1 MKFRPDTFTIL
12 LLGAIVLAS
21 FLPATGAAGDL
32 LATAGTV
39 AVALLFF
46 FHGAALSREQVVA
59 GASHWRLH
67 ILITTLTF
75 GFFPLVVLPINGM
88 SSFAPSWMSPD
99 LGLGFLYL
107 GVLPSAVSSS
117 IAYTAMARG
126 NVPAAICSA
135 AASNVFGMMLT
146 PFLLLLLV
154 SSAGSGDFAI
164 GEALKDI
171 VFQLLLPFAAGHAMR
186 PLLGGYLARNESL
199 MARYDKCVIWLIVY
213 SAFSHSVESGLW
225 QNLPMKAIVLT
236 ILLCIGLLALFMFF
250 ARFLVRRF
258 GFSLEDEAAV
268 VFCGSKKSLASGL
281 PMAKVLFSGH
291 PGFGMIVLPIMCY
304 NQVQVILGAILAQK
318 YRDLISESKVAESK
332 VAESKI
338 AESKTIETKDR
349 GTTAV

>member
-1 MKFRPDTFTIL
+1 MKVRIDLFTWL

-21 FLPATGAAGDL
+21 FLPVRGSAADL

-46 FHGAALSREQVVA
+46 LHGAALSRQQIVA
-59 GASHWRLH
+59 GATHWRLH
-67 ILITTLTF
+67 ILITSLTF
-75 GFFPLVVLPINGM
+75 VFFPLAVLPVNEL
-88 SSFAPSWMSPD
+88 APRWMPED

-117 IAYTAMARG
+117 IAYTALARG

-154 SSAGSGDFAI
+154 STSGAADFPIAK
-164 GEALKDI
+164 ALKDI
-171 VFQLLLPFAAGHAMR
+171 VLQLLLPFFVGHAMR
-186 PLLGGYLARNESL
+186 PWLGGFLARNETLS
-199 MARYDKCVIWLIVY
+199 ARYDKCVIWLIVY
-213 SAFSHSVESGLW
+213 SAFSNSVVSGLW
-225 QNLPMKAIVLT
+225 ENLPLSAIVLA
-236 ILLCIGLLALFMFF
+236 IALCFALLGLFMLM
-250 ARFLVRRF
+250 AHWLVRRF

-304 NQVQVILGAILAQK
+304 NQIQVIVGAILAQR
-318 YRDLISESKVAESK
+318 YRQ
-332 VAESKI
+332 KI
-338 AESKTIETKDR
+338 EEASAAKSLTAKTTKQC
-349 GTTAV
+349 G

>member
-1 MKFRPDTFTIL
+1 MRVRLDRFTL
-12 LLGAIVLAS
+12 LLIGAIVLAS
-21 FLPATGAAGDL
+21 FLPVTGQAADWVSVSGS
-32 LATAGTV
+32 V

-46 FHGAALSREQVVA
+46 FHGAALSREQIVA
-59 GASHWRLH
+59 GATHWRLH
-67 ILITTLTF
+67 IVITALTF
-75 GFFPLVVLPINGM
+75 VLFPLMVLPINEL
-88 SSFAPSWMSPD
+88 SKIAPSWMPED
-99 LGLGFLYL
+99 LGIGFLYL

-154 SSAGSGDFAI
+154 STSGTGDFSVA
-164 GEALKDI
+164 EALKDI
-171 VFQLLLPFAAGHAMR
+171 VLQLLLPFALGHACR
-186 PLLGGYLARNESL
+186 PWLGGYLARNESL
-199 MARYDKCVIWLIVY
+199 MARYDQCVIWLIVY

-225 QNLPMKAIVLT
+225 ETLPVKAIVLT
-236 ILLCIGLLALFMFF
+236 VALCLGLLGLFMVL

-258 GFSLEDEAAV
+258 GFSLQDEAAV

-304 NQVQVILGAILAQK
+304 NQIQVIVGAMLAQK
-318 YRDLISESKVAESK
+318 YRAKIDAAE
-332 VAESKI
+332 
-338 AESKTIETKDR
+338 R
-349 GTTAV
+349 G

>member
-1 MKFRPDTFTIL
+1 MNFRIDTFTLL

-21 FLPATGAAGDL
+21 VLPVTGNTAEVF
-32 LATAGTV
+32 ATAGTI

-46 FHGAALSREQVVA
+46 FHGAALSREQIIA
-59 GASHWRLH
+59 GATHWRLH
-67 ILITTLTF
+67 ILITALTF
-75 GFFPLVVLPINGM
+75 VFFPLAVLPIN
-88 SSFAPSWMSPD
+88 SLSTIAPSWMPAD

-117 IAYTAMARG
+117 IAYTAMAKG

-154 SSAGSGDFAI
+154 STSGGGNFSIAD
-164 GEALKDI
+164 ALQDI
-171 VFQLLLPFAAGHAMR
+171 ILQLLMPFAVGHALR
-186 PLLGGYLARNESL
+186 PWLGGFLGRNENL

-225 QNLPMKAIVLT
+225 QNLPAKAIVFAVA
-236 ILLCIGLLALFMFF
+236 LCFGLLALFMVM
-250 ARFLVRRF
+250 ARLLVRRLR
-258 GFSLEDEAAV
+258 FSLEDEAAV

-304 NQVQVILGAILAQK
+304 NQIQVIVGAILAQR
-318 YRDLISESKVAESK
+318 YRARIDEASARAKAP
-332 VAESKI
+332 
-338 AESKTIETKDR
+338 
-349 GTTAV
+349 

>member
-1 MKFRPDTFTIL
+1 MKFRLDTFTLL

-21 FLPATGAAGDL
+21 FLPVTGQAADM
-32 LATAGTV
+32 LATTGTI

-46 FHGAALSREQVVA
+46 FHGAALSRQQIID
-59 GASHWRLH
+59 GATHWRLH
-67 ILITTLTF
+67 ILITALTF
-75 GFFPLVVLPINGM
+75 VFFPLAVLPINGL
-88 SSFAPSWMSPD
+88 SNLVPEWMPRD

-154 SSAGSGDFAI
+154 STSGTGEFAVA
-164 GEALKDI
+164 EALKDI
-171 VFQLLLPFAAGHAMR
+171 VLQLLLPFAVGHAFR
-186 PLLGGYLARNESL
+186 PMLGGFLSRNESL
-199 MARYDKCVIWLIVY
+199 MARYDQCVIWIIVY
-213 SAFSHSVESGLW
+213 SAFSHSVVSGLW
-225 QNLPMKAIVLT
+225 QNLPLQAVVLT
-236 ILLCIGLLALFMFF
+236 ILLCVGLLGLFM
-250 ARFLVRRF
+250 LVAMVMVRKL

-304 NQVQVILGAILAQK
+304 NQIQVILGAILAQK
-318 YRDLISESKVAESK
+318 YRAKIDRASAAHASE
-332 VAESKI
+332 
-338 AESKTIETKDR
+338 
-349 GTTAV
+349 

>member
-1 MKFRPDTFTIL
+1 MKFRIDTFTLL
-12 LLGAIVLAS
+12 LLGAIVLAT
-21 FLPATGAAGDL
+21 FLPATGQAGDA

-46 FHGAALSREQVVA
+46 FHGAALSREQIIA
-59 GASHWRLH
+59 GATHWRLH
-67 ILITTLTF
+67 ILITSLTF
-75 GFFPLVVLPINGM
+75 IFFPLAVLPINGL
-88 SSFAPSWMSPD
+88 SNIVPSWMPKD

-154 SSAGSGDFAI
+154 STSGGGDFSIA
-164 GEALKDI
+164 EALKDI
-171 VFQLLLPFAAGHAMR
+171 ILQLLLPFAVGHALR
-186 PLLGGYLARNESL
+186 PWLGGFLGRNETL
-199 MARYDKCVIWLIVY
+199 MSRYDQCVIWLIVY

-225 QNLPMKAIVLT
+225 ENLPLQAILFA
-236 ILLCIGLLALFMFF
+236 IGLCLGLLLLFMVF
-250 ARFLVRRF
+250 AKFLVRRF

-268 VFCGSKKSLASGL
+268 VFCGSKKSLGSGL

-304 NQVQVILGAILAQK
+304 NQIQVIVGAILAQK
-318 YRDLISESKVAESK
+318 YRK
-332 VAESKI
+332 KI
-338 AESKTIETKDR
+338 ERANAD
-349 GTTAV
+349 TAG

>member
-1 MKFRPDTFTIL
+1 MKFRLDIFTTL

-21 FLPATGAAGDL
+21 LLPVTGEAADS
-32 LATAGTV
+32 LATIGTI

-46 FHGAALSREQVVA
+46 FHGAALSREQIVA

-67 ILITTLTF
+67 ILITLLTF
-75 GFFPLVVLPINGM
+75 VFFPLVVLPINGM
-88 SSFAPSWMSPD
+88 SSFAPSWMPPD

-126 NVPAAICSA
+126 NVPAAVCSA

-154 SSAGSGDFAI
+154 SSAGSGDFAV

-171 VFQLLLPFAAGHAMR
+171 LLQLLLPFAVGHAMR
-186 PLLGGYLARNESL
+186 PWIGGFLGRNEIL
-199 MARYDKCVIWLIVY
+199 MTRYDKCVIWLIVY

-225 QNLPMKAIVLT
+225 QNLPLKAIILT
-236 ILLCIGLLALFMFF
+236 IALCIGLLALFMFF
-250 ARFLVRRF
+250 ARLLVRRF

-304 NQVQVILGAILAQK
+304 NQVQVILGAVLAQK
-318 YRDLISESKVAESK
+318 YGE
-332 VAESKI
+332 KI
-338 AESKTIETKDR
+338 AQSKLPQTD
-349 GTTAV
+349 

>member
-1 MKFRPDTFTIL
+1 MKIRVDTFTLL
-12 LLGAIVLAS
+12 LLGAILLAS
-21 FLPATGAAGDL
+21 FLPATGTAGDWLAAAGSI
-32 LATAGTV
+32 
-39 AVALLFF
+39 AVAFLFF
-46 FHGAALSREQVVA
+46 FHGAALSREQIIA
-59 GASHWRLH
+59 GATHWRLH
-67 ILITTLTF
+67 ILITALTF
-75 GFFPLVVLPINGM
+75 VFFPLAVMPINALSGVI
-88 SSFAPSWMSPD
+88 PSWMPRD

-154 SSAGSGDFAI
+154 STSGAGGFSIA
-164 GEALKDI
+164 EALKDI
-171 VFQLLLPFAAGHAMR
+171 VMQLLLPFAIGHAMR
-186 PLLGGYLARNESL
+186 PWLGGYLARNEKL
-199 MARYDKCVIWLIVY
+199 MARYDQGVIWLIVY

-225 QNLPMKAIVLT
+225 QNLPIQAIVFAI
-236 ILLCIGLLALFMFF
+236 ILCFALLGLFMVM

-258 GFSLEDEAAV
+258 GFSLEDETAV

-304 NQVQVILGAILAQK
+304 NQIQVIVGAMLAQK
-318 YRDLISESKVAESK
+318 YRE
-332 VAESKI
+332 KI
-338 AESKTIETKDR
+338 EQAR
-349 GTTAV
+349 GSSPAHATED

>member
-1 MKFRPDTFTIL
+1 MKFKPDIFTVL
-12 LLGAIVLAS
+12 LLGAIALAS
-21 FLPATGAAGDL
+21 FLPATGNAGSL

-46 FHGAALSREQVVA
+46 FHGAALSREQIVA

-67 ILITTLTF
+67 ILITALTF
-75 GFFPLVVLPINGM
+75 VFFPLVVLPINGM
-88 SSFAPSWMSPD
+88 SGLAPTWMPAD

-146 PFLLLLLV
+146 PFLLLLVV
-154 SSAGSGDFAI
+154 SSAGSGDFEI
-164 GEALKDI
+164 GKALKDI
-171 VFQLLLPFAAGHAMR
+171 VLQLLLPFAIGHGMR
-186 PLLGGYLARNESL
+186 PWIGSFLGRHESL
-199 MARYDKCVIWLIVY
+199 MTRYDKCVIWLIVY

-225 QNLPMKAIVLT
+225 QNLPVKAIALT

-318 YRDLISESKVAESK
+318 YHD
-332 VAESKI
+332 KI
-338 AESKTIETKDR
+338 AASHSEKAKI
-349 GTTAV
+349 

>member
-1 MKFRPDTFTIL
+1 MKLRVDTFTML

-21 FLPATGAAGDL
+21 FLPVTGQAAKAL
-32 LATAGTV
+32 GTIGTL

-46 FHGAALSREQVVA
+46 FHGAALSRQQIIA
-59 GASHWRLH
+59 GATHWRLH
-67 ILITTLTF
+67 ILITSLTF
-75 GFFPLVVLPINGM
+75 VFFPLVALPINGL
-88 SSFAPSWMSPD
+88 SSVVPDWMPKD

-117 IAYTAMARG
+117 IAYTALAKG

-154 SSAGSGDFAI
+154 STSGAGDFSVA
-164 GEALKDI
+164 EALRDI
-171 VFQLLLPFAAGHAMR
+171 VLQLLPFAVGHALR
-186 PLLGGYLARNESL
+186 PWLGGILSRNESF
-199 MARYDKCVIWLIVY
+199 MARYDKAVIWLIVY
-213 SAFSHSVESGLW
+213 SAFSHSVVSGLW
-225 QNLPMKAIVLT
+225 QKLPVQAIALTIVL
-236 ILLCIGLLALFMFF
+236 CFVLLAFFMLV
-250 ARFLVRRF
+250 ARLMVRKL

-304 NQVQVILGAILAQK
+304 NQIQVIVGAILAER
-318 YRDLISESKVAESK
+318 YRV
-332 VAESKI
+332 KI
-338 AESKTIETKDR
+338 EQASAAAH
-349 GTTAV
+349 TTEDSR

>member
-1 MKFRPDTFTIL
+1 MKFKIDTFTLL

-21 FLPATGAAGDL
+21 VLPATGDIGEA
-32 LATAGTV
+32 LATAGTI

-46 FHGAALSREQVVA
+46 FHGAALSREQIIA
-59 GASHWRLH
+59 GATHWRLH
-67 ILITTLTF
+67 ILITAMTF
-75 GFFPLVVLPINGM
+75 VFFPLVVLPINGL
-88 SSFAPSWMSPD
+88 SDLAPSWMPKD

-117 IAYTAMARG
+117 IAYTALARG

-154 SSAGSGDFAI
+154 STSGASDFSIA
-164 GEALKDI
+164 EALKDI
-171 VFQLLLPFAAGHAMR
+171 MLQLLLPFAVGHAVR
-186 PLLGGYLARNESL
+186 PWLGGFIGRNEGL

-225 QNLPMKAIVLT
+225 QNLPAKAIILT
-236 ILLCIGLLALFMFF
+236 IVLCVALLTLFMVI
-250 ARFLVRRF
+250 ARLLVRHF
-258 GFSLEDEAAV
+258 GFSLQDEAAV

-304 NQVQVILGAILAQK
+304 NQIQVILGAILAQR
-318 YRDLISESKVAESK
+318 YRAKMDSL
-332 VAESKI
+332 
-338 AESKTIETKDR
+338 T
-349 GTTAV
+349 GTVED

>member
-1 MKFRPDTFTIL
+1 MKFKIDTFTLL

-21 FLPATGAAGDL
+21 VLPATGDIGEA
-32 LATAGTV
+32 LATAGTI

-46 FHGAALSREQVVA
+46 FHGAALSREQIIA
-59 GASHWRLH
+59 GATHWRLH
-67 ILITTLTF
+67 ILITAMTF
-75 GFFPLVVLPINGM
+75 VFFPLVVLPINGL
-88 SSFAPSWMSPD
+88 SDLAPSWMPKD

-117 IAYTAMARG
+117 IAYTALARG

-154 SSAGSGDFAI
+154 STSGASDFSIA
-164 GEALKDI
+164 EALKDI
-171 VFQLLLPFAAGHAMR
+171 LLQLLLPFAVGHALR
-186 PLLGGYLARNESL
+186 PWLGGFLGRNEGL

-225 QNLPMKAIVLT
+225 QNLPAKAIVLT
-236 ILLCIGLLALFMFF
+236 IVLCVALLTLFMII
-250 ARFLVRRF
+250 ARLLVRHF
-258 GFSLEDEAAV
+258 GFSLQDEAAV

-304 NQVQVILGAILAQK
+304 NQIQVILGAILAQR
-318 YRDLISESKVAESK
+318 YRAKMDKLEGIVE
-332 VAESKI
+332 
-338 AESKTIETKDR
+338 D
-349 GTTAV
+349 

>member
-1 MKFRPDTFTIL
+1 MKFRLDTFTLL

-21 FLPATGAAGDL
+21 FLPVTGQAADM
-32 LATAGTV
+32 LATTGTI

-46 FHGAALSREQVVA
+46 FHGAALSRQQIID
-59 GASHWRLH
+59 GATHWRLH
-67 ILITTLTF
+67 ILITALTF
-75 GFFPLVVLPINGM
+75 VFFPLAVLPINGL
-88 SSFAPSWMSPD
+88 SNLVPEWMPRD

-154 SSAGSGDFAI
+154 STSGTGEFAVA
-164 GEALKDI
+164 EALKDI
-171 VFQLLLPFAAGHAMR
+171 VLQLLMPFAVGHAFR
-186 PLLGGYLARNESL
+186 PMLGGFLSRNESL
-199 MARYDKCVIWLIVY
+199 MARYDQCVIWIIVY
-213 SAFSHSVESGLW
+213 SAFSHSVVSGLW
-225 QNLPMKAIVLT
+225 QNLPLQAVVLT
-236 ILLCIGLLALFMFF
+236 ILLCVGLLGLFM
-250 ARFLVRRF
+250 LVAMVMVRKL

-304 NQVQVILGAILAQK
+304 NQIQVIVGAILAQK
-318 YRDLISESKVAESK
+318 YRAKIDRASAAHASE
-332 VAESKI
+332 
-338 AESKTIETKDR
+338 
-349 GTTAV
+349 

>member
-1 MKFRPDTFTIL
+1 MKLRVDTFTLL

-21 FLPATGAAGDL
+21 FLPVKGGAADL
-32 LATAGTV
+32 LATVGTL

-46 FHGAALSREQVVA
+46 LHGAALSREQIVA
-59 GASHWRLH
+59 GATHWRLH
-67 ILITTLTF
+67 ILITSLTF
-75 GFFPLVVLPINGM
+75 VFFPLAVLPINGI
-88 SSFAPSWMSPD
+88 SDFAPKWMPED

-154 SSAGSGDFAI
+154 STSGGGNFSVA
-164 GEALKDI
+164 EALKDI
-171 VFQLLLPFAAGHAMR
+171 VFQLLLPFAAGHALR
-186 PLLGGYLARNESL
+186 PLLGGFLGRNEGL
-199 MARYDKCVIWLIVY
+199 MSRYDQCVIWLIVY

-225 QNLPMKAIVLT
+225 QNLPVSAIVLT
-236 ILLCIGLLALFMFF
+236 IVLCFALLGFFMVM

-304 NQVQVILGAILAQK
+304 NQIQVIVGAILAQK
-318 YRDLISESKVAESK
+318 YREKIEAASAAAPHAAEES
-332 VAESKI
+332 
-338 AESKTIETKDR
+338 R
-349 GTTAV
+349 QNG

>member
-1 MKFRPDTFTIL
+1 MKFRLDTFTLL

-21 FLPATGAAGDL
+21 FLPVTGQAADM
-32 LATAGTV
+32 LATTGTI

-46 FHGAALSREQVVA
+46 FHGAALSRQQIID
-59 GASHWRLH
+59 GTTHWRLH

-75 GFFPLVVLPINGM
+75 VFFPLAVLPINGL
-88 SSFAPSWMSPD
+88 SNLVPEWMPRD

-154 SSAGSGDFAI
+154 STSGTGEFAVA
-164 GEALKDI
+164 EALKDI
-171 VFQLLLPFAAGHAMR
+171 VLQLLMPFAVGHAFR
-186 PLLGGYLARNESL
+186 PMLGGFLSRNESL
-199 MARYDKCVIWLIVY
+199 MARYDQCVIWIIVY
-213 SAFSHSVESGLW
+213 SAFSHSVVSGLW
-225 QNLPMKAIVLT
+225 QNLPLQAVVLT
-236 ILLCIGLLALFMFF
+236 ILLCFGLLGLFM
-250 ARFLVRRF
+250 LVAMMMVRKL

-304 NQVQVILGAILAQK
+304 NQIQVIVGAILAQK
-318 YRDLISESKVAESK
+318 YREKIDRASAAHASE
-332 VAESKI
+332 
-338 AESKTIETKDR
+338 
-349 GTTAV
+349 

>member
-1 MKFRPDTFTIL
+1 MKFKIDTFTLL

-21 FLPATGAAGDL
+21 VLPATGDIGEA
-32 LATAGTV
+32 LATAGTI

-46 FHGAALSREQVVA
+46 FHGAALSREQIIA
-59 GASHWRLH
+59 GATHWRLH
-67 ILITTLTF
+67 ILITAMTF
-75 GFFPLVVLPINGM
+75 VFFPLVVLPINGL
-88 SSFAPSWMSPD
+88 SDLAPSWMPKD

-117 IAYTAMARG
+117 IAYTALARG

-154 SSAGSGDFAI
+154 STSGASDFSIA
-164 GEALKDI
+164 EALKDI
-171 VFQLLLPFAAGHAMR
+171 MLQLLLPFAVGHAVR
-186 PLLGGYLARNESL
+186 PWLGGFIGRNEGL

-225 QNLPMKAIVLT
+225 QNLPAKAIILT
-236 ILLCIGLLALFMFF
+236 IVLCVALLTLFMVI
-250 ARFLVRRF
+250 ARLLVRQF
-258 GFSLEDEAAV
+258 GFSLQDEAAV

-304 NQVQVILGAILAQK
+304 NQIQVILGAILAQR
-318 YRDLISESKVAESK
+318 YRAKMDSL
-332 VAESKI
+332 
-338 AESKTIETKDR
+338 T
-349 GTTAV
+349 GTVED

>member
-1 MKFRPDTFTIL
+1 MKFRLDTFTLL

-21 FLPATGAAGDL
+21 FLPVTGQAADM
-32 LATAGTV
+32 LATTGTI

-46 FHGAALSREQVVA
+46 FHGAALSRQQIID
-59 GASHWRLH
+59 GATHWRLH
-67 ILITTLTF
+67 ILITALTF
-75 GFFPLVVLPINGM
+75 VFFPLAVLPINGL
-88 SSFAPSWMSPD
+88 SNLVPEWMPRD

-154 SSAGSGDFAI
+154 STSGTGEFAVA
-164 GEALKDI
+164 EALKDI
-171 VFQLLLPFAAGHAMR
+171 VLQLLLPFAVGHAFR
-186 PLLGGYLARNESL
+186 PMLGGFLSRNESL
-199 MARYDKCVIWLIVY
+199 MARYDQCVIWIIVY
-213 SAFSHSVESGLW
+213 SAFSHSVVSGLW
-225 QNLPMKAIVLT
+225 QNLPLQAVVLT
-236 ILLCIGLLALFMFF
+236 ILLCVGLLGLFM
-250 ARFLVRRF
+250 LVAMVMVRKL
-258 GFSLEDEAAV
+258 GLSLEDEAAV

-304 NQVQVILGAILAQK
+304 NQIQVIVGAILAQK
-318 YRDLISESKVAESK
+318 YRAKIDRASAAHASE
-332 VAESKI
+332 
-338 AESKTIETKDR
+338 
-349 GTTAV
+349 

>member
-1 MKFRPDTFTIL
+1 MKFKIDTFTLL

-21 FLPATGAAGDL
+21 VLPATGDIGEA
-32 LATAGTV
+32 LATAGTI

-46 FHGAALSREQVVA
+46 FHGAALSREQIIA
-59 GASHWRLH
+59 GATHWRLH
-67 ILITTLTF
+67 ILITAMTF
-75 GFFPLVVLPINGM
+75 VFFPLVVLPINGL
-88 SSFAPSWMSPD
+88 SDLAPSWMPKD

-117 IAYTAMARG
+117 IAYTALARG

-154 SSAGSGDFAI
+154 STSGASDFSIA
-164 GEALKDI
+164 EALKDI
-171 VFQLLLPFAAGHAMR
+171 MLQLLLPFAVGHALR
-186 PLLGGYLARNESL
+186 PWLGGFLGRNEGL

-225 QNLPMKAIVLT
+225 QNLPAKAIILT
-236 ILLCIGLLALFMFF
+236 IVLCVALLTLFMII
-250 ARFLVRRF
+250 ARLLVRHF
-258 GFSLEDEAAV
+258 GFSLQDEAAV

-304 NQVQVILGAILAQK
+304 NQIQVILGAILAQR
-318 YRDLISESKVAESK
+318 YRAKMDSL
-332 VAESKI
+332 
-338 AESKTIETKDR
+338 D
-349 GTTAV
+349 GTWNVDIGFT